1 MKKTYTDPEF
11 NIFLFDPEDL
21 IMNDMSG
28 GQQTEPPVDPITNP
42 DSGWTHNY

>member
-21 IMNDMSG
+21 IMNDTSG
-28 GQQTEPPVDPITNP
+28 GQQTEPPVDPIHDEP
-42 DSGWTHNY
+42 GWSHDY